1 MEKTNDKQWTRAI
14 AFIVLVMWM
23 GLSSAL
29 AQSITVKGQVLD
41 AKSKE
46 PLRTG
51 LINFFDHF
59 LLKKCNFLII
69 QVPCQILLGFSL
81 VFHVK
86 ILYVLSFYQAPPSC
100 KK

>member
-46 PLRTG
+46 PLIGVSVLEKGTTNG
-51 LINFFDHF
+51 TITDFDGNYV
-59 LLKKCNFLII
+59 CR
-69 QVPCQILLGFSL
+69 LGDGRLTTFRW
-81 VFHVK
+81 
-86 ILYVLSFYQAPPSC
+86 
-100 KK
+100 

>member
-46 PLRTG
+46 PLIGVSVLEKVRPTVQ
-51 LINFFDHF
+51 
-59 LLKKCNFLII
+59 LLTSTEIM
-69 QVPCQILLGFSL
+69 
-81 VFHVK
+81 
-86 ILYVLSFYQAPPSC
+86 Y
-100 KK
+100 

>member
-46 PLRTG
+46 PLIG
-51 LINFFDHF
+51 
-59 LLKKCNFLII
+59 
-69 QVPCQILLGFSL
+69 VS
-81 VFHVK
+81 
-86 ILYVLSFYQAPPSC
+86 VL
-100 KK
+100 

>member
-46 PLRTG
+46 PLIGVSVLEKVRPTVQLLTSTG
-51 LINFFDHF
+51 IM
-59 LLKKCNFLII
+59 
-69 QVPCQILLGFSL
+69 
-81 VFHVK
+81 
-86 ILYVLSFYQAPPSC
+86 Y
-100 KK
+100 